1 MGPVK
6 ISRGHPVPEES
17 SGKNPGD
24 NPGESSGENPG
35 ESSGEN
41 LGESS
46 GENPGGMRL
55 EVGPDEYCSNVILM
69 VCGLLGGDIEV

>member
-6 ISRGHPVPEES
+6 ISRGHPAPEES
-17 SGKNPGD
+17 SGKNP
-24 NPGESSGENPG
+24 GENPG